1 MREKNVLDWMEG
13 LRRIT
18 VLPASRL
25 ERAVPRMKRK
35 GRLQVGMDADITV
48 FDPGSVRERA
58 TYQEP
63 YHLSEGIMYVLVNG
77 SLVVDGGRIVE
88 GVAPGQWLRHPHR

>member
-1 MREKNVLDWMEG
+1 
-13 LRRIT
+13 
-18 VLPASRL
+18 
-25 ERAVPRMKRK
+25 MKRK

-48 FDPGSVRERA
+48 FDPASVRERA

-77 SLVVDGGRIVE
+77 SLVMDSGRIVE
-88 GVAPGQWLRHPHR
+88 EGGVAPGQWLRHPHR